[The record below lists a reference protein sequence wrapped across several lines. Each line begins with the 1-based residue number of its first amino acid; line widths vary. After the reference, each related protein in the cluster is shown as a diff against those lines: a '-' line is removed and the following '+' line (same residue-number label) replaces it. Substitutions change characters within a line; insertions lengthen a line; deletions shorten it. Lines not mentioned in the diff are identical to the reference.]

1 MTDGSDSSIEEQV
14 AEALSTGRKIDA
26 IKIYREAT
34 GKGLKESKDFID
46 ELIPRLIDQDPERF
60 AALNNTA
67 AGCGTSAGLLLIA
80 LVVTALLSVA

>member
-1 MTDGSDSSIEEQV
+1 MTDGSDPSIEEQV
-14 AEALSTGRKIDA
+14 AEALSTGRKIEA

-60 AALNNTA
+60 AALTNTG
-67 AGCGTSAGLLLIA
+67 AGCGTSAGLLLFAVA
-80 LVVTALLSVA
+80 LTAMLSMA